1 MGRPGRCDG
10 SGVSAGEGLE
20 VREATGHGLRAGLR
34 AAEQPEAG
42 EGQGKHNHREE
53 RETGEASCPKGLTL

>member
-53 RETGEASCPKGLTL
+53 R